1 MATKAKR
8 SPAQRAAT
16 AKLVALNRT
25 RKRNP
30 AREAKLSKLHK
41 ALRHLNDSIAKG
53 YEFPD
58 ALFSVSQ
65 SHGVPYQRLQALY
78 DAQDRPKKNPERRSD
93 PTMRRGL
100 GFAVLAD
107 STIVVGVF
115 ALQSDARTFAQAIAD
130 QTEKQLRVVPGAYT
144 FTPDAR

>member
-16 AKLVALNRT
+16 AKLVALNRA

-30 AREAKLSKLHK
+30 APKLSKLQK

-65 SHGVPYQRLQALY
+65 SHGVSYQRLQALY

-100 GFAVLAD
+100 GYAVLGD
-107 STIVVGVF
+107 T
-115 ALQSDARTFAQAIAD
+115 ALVAIFPLLSDARAFAQAIAD
-130 QTEKQLRVVPGAYT
+130 QTQQQLRIVHGSWT
-144 FTPDAR
+144 FTPDAT

>member
-16 AKLVALNRT
+16 AKLVALNRA

-30 AREAKLSKLHK
+30 APKLSKLQK

-65 SHGVPYQRLQALY
+65 SHGVSYQRLQALY

-100 GFAVLAD
+100 GYAVLAD
-107 STIVVGVF
+107 STTVVGVF
-115 ALQSDARTFAQAIAD
+115 ALQGDARTFAQAIAD
-130 QTEKQLRVVPGAYT
+130 QTDKQLRVVPGAYT